1 MPLFL
6 DNFLSLSWLCCL
18 WIVFLFCFCGAFF
31 VFAVLV
37 FVIVVFR
44 VVKLGLISRC
54 LWRLRM
60 VFVCG
65 MGGVCAWMGRQSF
78 LA

>member
-1 MPLFL
+1 MASSIFVLVVLFM
-6 DNFLSLSWLCCL
+6 DC
-18 WIVFLFCFCGAFF
+18 FLFCFCGAFF
-31 VFAVLV
+31 VFAVPV
-37 FVIVVFR
+37 FMIVVFWF
-44 VVKLGLISRC
+44 VKLGLISRC